1 MVCCVCSVCVCLL
14 LFSEGGPG
22 ARSLTHSTLPRT
34 APMATEVASRAIQCL
49 GGYGYVGEYVVERL
63 WRDARLI
70 EIGGG
75 TNEARGG
82 CCELEA
88 GHSSRPR
95 AREPAGMERA
105 LACFVSGRV
114 SGLCRGVVA
123 VVMLAGEGGLAW
135 ACHRACRPRHAYD
148 ACGSA
153 RPCCCRGM
161 ACGCQ
166 WNPS

>member
-1 MVCCVCSVCVCLL
+1 
-14 LFSEGGPG
+14 
-22 ARSLTHSTLPRT
+22 
-34 APMATEVASRAIQCL
+34 
-49 GGYGYVGEYVVERL
+49 
-63 WRDARLI
+63 
-70 EIGGG
+70 
-75 TNEARGG
+75 
-82 CCELEA
+82 
-88 GHSSRPR
+88 
-95 AREPAGMERA
+95 MERA

-166 WNPS
+166 AHHKNITNDLIRSASDVLV